1 MEDERTRAAE
11 AWARAGSSSLFPRE
25 QGRADRGTSGG
36 MTILRLLLLL
46 LWVGYALSMA
56 QVPASE
62 LNGFGKMVSFSLFA
76 AAPLLYFLPTI
87 EAALRF
93 HPNQTSITLV
103 NLLLGWTLLGWVV
116 AIAWACKSQTVP
128 NGRWD
133 PDYGAYCSQRQVG
146 AGISRQAAASARISA
161 VEELTKLA
169 DLKDRGA
176 LTQEEFDAQKAKIL
190 AQP

>member
-1 MEDERTRAAE
+1 
-11 AWARAGSSSLFPRE
+11 
-25 QGRADRGTSGG
+25 

-62 LNGFGKMVSFSLFA
+62 LKGFGKMVSFSLFA

-146 AGISRQAAASARISA
+146 AGISRQAAA
-161 VEELTKLA
+161 
-169 DLKDRGA
+169 
-176 LTQEEFDAQKAKIL
+176 
-190 AQP
+190 